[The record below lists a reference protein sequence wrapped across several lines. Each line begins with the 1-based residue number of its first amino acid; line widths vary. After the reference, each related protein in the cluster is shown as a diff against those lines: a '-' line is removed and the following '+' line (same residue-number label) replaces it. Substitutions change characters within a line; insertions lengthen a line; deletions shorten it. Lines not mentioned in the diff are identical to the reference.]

1 MVYSY
6 HTPHSVGVQFFAIP
20 AFRSVL
26 EIQSYF
32 QSRKRRYSCQIGS
45 RHDQIRRTF
54 GNTVF
59 FSLPRRRLTMVLGI
73 GIILIGRWKMASGHQ
88 SSSRGI
94 RRNSDPGEKSQLHD
108 SESIVSTQP
117 SVKQMKI
124 SWKDTPTWSVVCVCV
139 WAQGVCGRDASFDT
153 VRFPPTHKI
162 PKPPFVPK
170 LKSIIEWSS
179 EHINQQDEVHWY

>member
-45 RHDQIRRTF
+45 RHDQLRRTF

-124 SWKDTPTWSVVCVCV
+124 SWKDTPTWSVVCVCEHRACV
-139 WAQGVCGRDASFDT
+139 GVMPRSTLFDFLRLTKFQNHHSF
-153 VRFPPTHKI
+153 P
-162 PKPPFVPK
+162 
-170 LKSIIEWSS
+170 SS
-179 EHINQQDEVHWY
+179 NQLLNDHQNT